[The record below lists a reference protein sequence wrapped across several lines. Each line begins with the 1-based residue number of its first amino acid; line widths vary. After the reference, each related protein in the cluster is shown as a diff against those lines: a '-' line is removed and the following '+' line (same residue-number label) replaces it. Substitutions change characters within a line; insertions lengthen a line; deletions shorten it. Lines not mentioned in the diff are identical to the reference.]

1 MYEGTPYGT
10 KLHPQNQVSGADGYG
25 ENWDGKIKD
34 APSVG
39 VQAVGITGKNAPANC
54 QPGWHHRSKMAQFW
68 HFWRRRSAKPVNSR
82 ERRFRDQ
89 TGAG

>member
-39 VQAVGITGKNAPANC
+39 VQDVGITGKYAPANR
-54 QPGWHHRSKMAQFW
+54 QLGWHHPSKTSQFRY
-68 HFWRRRSAKPVNSR
+68 F
-82 ERRFRDQ
+82 
-89 TGAG
+89 